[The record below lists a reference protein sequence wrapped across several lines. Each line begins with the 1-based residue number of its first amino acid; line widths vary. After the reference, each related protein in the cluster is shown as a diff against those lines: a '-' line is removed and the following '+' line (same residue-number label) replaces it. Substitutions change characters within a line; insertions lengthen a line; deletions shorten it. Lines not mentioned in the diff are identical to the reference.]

1 MRLIPAELLSFVS
14 DVADD
19 PFSQRYVIGIYY
31 HFRAQEILCPVPH
44 ELRDLCRTLDR
55 RINAVI

>member
-19 PFSQRYVIGIYY
+19 PFSQRYVIGIDY
-31 HFRAQEILCPVPH
+31 HFRAQEILCPVLH